1 MRKKSSRVSFE
12 AIRDEVKNGRDRYPA
27 PDGLVCALAEH
38 SGKVAQAML
47 EQPWHMVQREA
58 MEVIAIAVRLIE
70 EGDPALDLLGVRPGE
85 YDGEQQPAGWNRF
98 QNEQGNPPV
107 GSCCIGSDCMAW
119 QKTFS
124 ETEGRCRMMP
134 A

>member
-1 MRKKSSRVSFE
+1 MTEVEAKQKWCPFARV
-12 AIRDEVKNGRDRYPA
+12 
-27 PDGLVCALAEH
+27 
-38 SGKVAQAML
+38 
-47 EQPWHMVQREA
+47 
-58 MEVIAIAVRLIE
+58 
-70 EGDPALDLLGVRPGE
+70 VRPGE
-85 YDGEQQPAGWNRF
+85 YDGDQQPAGWNRF